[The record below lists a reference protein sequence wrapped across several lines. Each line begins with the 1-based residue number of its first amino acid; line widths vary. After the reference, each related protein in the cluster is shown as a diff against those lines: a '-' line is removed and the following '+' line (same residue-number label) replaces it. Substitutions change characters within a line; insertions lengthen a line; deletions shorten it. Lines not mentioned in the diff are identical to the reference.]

1 MIIIVIITTIIEII
15 VTVVLSQVFVSS
27 DIKVFEI
34 FNYIQRVTLM

>member
-34 FNYIQRVTLM
+34 FKYIQRVTLM